1 MFCLY
6 LRGQSTF
13 WGYFFTGC
21 ALSYR
26 PFGFWCH
33 FGPKWPFWRSASME
47 VSWPQSLETFK
58 SISKKC
64 QHGEL
69 LVLIS
74 QQGPEILSSLHFVPY
89 WGSASIKALVP
100 KSLKTS
106 EVCLKSAQLA
116 KQWCQSV
123 KRVLS
128 NWAASVLQC
137 FVYIS
142 EANQLFEVISSQ
154 VVHFPIGLL
163 GFGAILTPNGH
174 FEDCPP

>member
-1 MFCLY
+1 MIPKPK
-6 LRGQSTF
+6 
-13 WGYFFTGC
+13 
-21 ALSYR
+21 R
-26 PFGFWCH
+26 PIW
-33 FGPKWPFWRSASME
+33 
-47 VSWPQSLETFK
+47 
-58 SISKKC
+58 SKKC
-64 QHGEL
+64 QHGEV

-74 QQGPEILSSLHFVPY
+74 QQGPEILSSLHFVPF

-106 EVCLKSAQLA
+106 EVCLKSAHLA
-116 KQWCQSV
+116 KHWCQSV
-123 KRVLS
+123 NRVLS

-163 GFGAILTPNGH
+163 GFGDILTPNGH
-174 FEDCPP
+174 FEDWPLWRSDGLKSLGTWLSDTKVLYMQNLTIIRHQGPE